1 MVHFIACRKT
11 SDALHVARLF
21 FREVVRLL
29 GVPQSITSDCDV
41 NFLSH
46 FWVTLGKIFGTSL
59 KRSSTTHPQTDGQT
73 EVTNRS
79 LTNLIRSIYGDKLK
93 QWDYALPQAEF
104 AFNSAFHSAT
114 GKSPFSLAYMTPPKH
129 AVDLVHLLRG
139 PRVSVAAE
147 TMAN

>member
-59 KRSSTTHPQTDGQT
+59 KRSSTTHPQTDSQT
-73 EVTNRS
+73 EGTNRS
-79 LTNLIRSIYGDKLK
+79 LTNLIRNIMGTS
-93 QWDYALPQAEF
+93 
-104 AFNSAFHSAT
+104 
-114 GKSPFSLAYMTPPKH
+114 
-129 AVDLVHLLRG
+129 
-139 PRVSVAAE
+139 
-147 TMAN
+147 